1 MNKTELLERLKA
13 LRKQI
18 YGANMLVFSGD
29 MFQAATWTTTSLQL
43 ITEILKDLSN
53 E

>member
-1 MNKTELLERLKA
+1 MNTTELLERLKA

-18 YGANMLVFSGD
+18 YGAN